1 MDREKAKELF
11 EKYCK
16 KLRISPQWDVKLEFV
31 EDTDWR
37 KTGILNLIALTE
49 KLFYC

>member
-11 EKYCK
+11 EKYCE

-31 EDTDWR
+31 EDPDWR
-37 KTGILNLIALTE
+37 KTGDVRRRNLSMN
-49 KLFYC
+49 YMMG